1 MYELGHFIDGKR
13 VAGKSGR
20 VSNIFNPATGEV
32 QGTVALA
39 SDAELSA
46 AVESAKAA
54 QPKWAAT
61 NPQRR
66 ARVFMKFVELL
77 NANMNEL
84 AEILSREHGKT
95 IEDAKGDLI
104 RGLEVCEFVIGIPHL
119 QKSEFTEGAG
129 PGIDMYSIRQ
139 AVGIGAGITPFNFPA
154 MIPMWM
160 FAPAIA
166 CGNAFILK
174 PSERDPSVPIRLAEL
189 MIEAGLPAGI
199 LNVVNGDKGAVDAI
213 LTDPDIDII
222 DITTP
227 NLLHKEMALAA
238 IAHGKHVYC
247 EKPLAPTVAECRE
260 MVEAG
265 EVLVRRRLRR
275 ASDGLPVPLQLQVLE
290 ADFLDAT
297 KSGAL
302 GAGRLV
308 QGIEFDPVGKRRA
321 YWLHAEHPGD
331 AYGALQN
338 GLQSR
343 PVPATE
349 IAHVYE
355 KQRTQARGVP
365 WGAPVIRSLRDLDD
379 YEVAELVRK
388 KTEACVTAIVFGDD
402 EAQQGIAPSVVD
414 ADGNRVEQ
422 FEPGL
427 IAYARGG
434 KDIRFNQPAATG
446 GYGEYKRASLHTISA
461 GFRVPYELLT
471 GDLSQV
477 NYSSIRAGLVEFRR
491 QIDAVQWQLF
501 IPMFCAPVWRWF
513 TEAAWAAGQIP
524 SPIVPV
530 EWSPPSFEPDAFD
543 AESEPA
549 PEPAPPPFDEA
560 FAPSAVAFAPFAS
573 EAPWSE
579 PSALPPFDDA
589 SEPP

>member
-1 MYELGHFIDGKR
+1 
-13 VAGKSGR
+13 
-20 VSNIFNPATGEV
+20 
-32 QGTVALA
+32 
-39 SDAELSA
+39 
-46 AVESAKAA
+46 VEYA
-54 QPKWAAT
+54 
-61 NPQRR
+61 
-66 ARVFMKFVELL
+66 
-77 NANMNEL
+77 
-84 AEILSREHGKT
+84 
-95 IEDAKGDLI
+95 
-104 RGLEVCEFVIGIPHL
+104 
-119 QKSEFTEGAG
+119 
-129 PGIDMYSIRQ
+129 
-139 AVGIGAGITPFNFPA
+139 
-154 MIPMWM
+154 
-160 FAPAIA
+160 
-166 CGNAFILK
+166 
-174 PSERDPSVPIRLAEL
+174 
-189 MIEAGLPAGI
+189 
-199 LNVVNGDKGAVDAI
+199 
-213 LTDPDIDII
+213 
-222 DITTP
+222 
-227 NLLHKEMALAA
+227 
-238 IAHGKHVYC
+238 
-247 EKPLAPTVAECRE
+247 
-260 MVEAG
+260 
-265 EVLVRRRLRR
+265 
-275 ASDGLPVPLQLQVLE
+275 LE

-297 KSGAL
+297 KSGAN

-343 PVPATE
+343 PVLASE
-349 IAHVYE
+349 IAHIYE

-434 KDIRFNQPAATG
+434 KDIRFNQPSATG

-524 SPIVPV
+524 TPDVPV
-530 EWSPPSFEPDAFD
+530 EWSPPKFEAVDPQKDAMANLLSIRSGTMTLAEVIARQGRNPDAVLAEIAATNAKLD
-543 AESEPA
+543 ALGLVLDSDPRRVTKTGSAQTNDPA
-549 PEPAPPPFDEA
+549 NDSADDDTANDPASDPA
-560 FAPSAVAFAPFAS
+560 
-573 EAPWSE
+573 
-579 PSALPPFDDA
+579 DD
-589 SEPP
+589 SDTDPTRPDTDQQD

>member
-1 MYELGHFIDGKR
+1 
-13 VAGKSGR
+13 
-20 VSNIFNPATGEV
+20 
-32 QGTVALA
+32 
-39 SDAELSA
+39 
-46 AVESAKAA
+46 
-54 QPKWAAT
+54 
-61 NPQRR
+61 
-66 ARVFMKFVELL
+66 
-77 NANMNEL
+77 
-84 AEILSREHGKT
+84 
-95 IEDAKGDLI
+95 
-104 RGLEVCEFVIGIPHL
+104 
-119 QKSEFTEGAG
+119 
-129 PGIDMYSIRQ
+129 
-139 AVGIGAGITPFNFPA
+139 
-154 MIPMWM
+154 
-160 FAPAIA
+160 
-166 CGNAFILK
+166 
-174 PSERDPSVPIRLAEL
+174 
-189 MIEAGLPAGI
+189 
-199 LNVVNGDKGAVDAI
+199 
-213 LTDPDIDII
+213 
-222 DITTP
+222 
-227 NLLHKEMALAA
+227 
-238 IAHGKHVYC
+238 
-247 EKPLAPTVAECRE
+247 
-260 MVEAG
+260 
-265 EVLVRRRLRR
+265 
-275 ASDGLPVPLQLQVLE
+275 
-290 ADFLDAT
+290 
-297 KSGAL
+297 
-302 GAGRLV
+302 V

-434 KDIRFNQPAATG
+434 KDIRFNQPSATG

-530 EWSPPSFEPDAFD
+530 EWSPPKFEAVDPQKDAMANLLSIRSGTMTLAEVIARQGRNPDAVLAEIAATNAKLDALGLVLDSDPRRVTKTGSAQSKDGASDPANDPAADEPDADDPTAD
-543 AESEPA
+543 ADTDPA
-549 PEPAPPPFDEA
+549 QADQQ
-560 FAPSAVAFAPFAS
+560 
-573 EAPWSE
+573 
-579 PSALPPFDDA
+579 D
-589 SEPP
+589 

>member
-1 MYELGHFIDGKR
+1 MMARPKGEGPT
-13 VAGKSGR
+13 AGAHLER
-20 VSNIFNPATGEV
+20 LRDRMRDLVRNNPHA
-32 QGTVALA
+32 
-39 SDAELSA
+39 
-46 AVESAKAA
+46 AKA
-54 QPKWAAT
+54 
-61 NPQRR
+61 
-66 ARVFMKFVELL
+66 V
-77 NANMNEL
+77 
-84 AEILSREHGKT
+84 
-95 IEDAKGDLI
+95 
-104 RGLEVCEFVIGIPHL
+104 
-119 QKSEFTEGAG
+119 
-129 PGIDMYSIRQ
+129 
-139 AVGIGAGITPFNFPA
+139 AVLVNNIVGAGIMPRA
-154 MIPMWM
+154 
-160 FAPAIA
+160 AS
-166 CGNAFILK
+166 GN
-174 PSERDPSVPIRLAEL
+174 
-189 MIEAGLPAGI
+189 
-199 LNVVNGDKGAVDAI
+199 DKLDRKVDA
-213 LTDPDIDII
+213 LFARWSD
-222 DITTP
+222 
-227 NLLHKEMALAA
+227 AA
-238 IAHGKHVYC
+238 DADGQLDFYGLQTLI
-247 EKPLAPTVAECRE
+247 CRE

-331 AYGALQN
+331 AYGASQN

-343 PVPATE
+343 PVPASE

-427 IAYARGG
+427 SAYARGG
-434 KDIRFNQPAATG
+434 KDIRFNQPSATG
-446 GYGEYKRASLHTISA
+446 GYGEYKRARLHTISA

-530 EWSPPSFEPDAFD
+530 EWSPPKFEAVDPQKDAMANLLSIRSGTMTLAEVIAKQGRNPDAVL
-543 AESEPA
+543 AEIAATNAKLDDLGLVLDSDPRRVTKTGSAQTSDPTNEPA
-549 PEPAPPPFDEA
+549 DDEPTA
-560 FAPSAVAFAPFAS
+560 
-573 EAPWSE
+573 
-579 PSALPPFDDA
+579 DA
-589 SEPP
+589 DADPAQAAQQD

>member
-1 MYELGHFIDGKR
+1 
-13 VAGKSGR
+13 
-20 VSNIFNPATGEV
+20 
-32 QGTVALA
+32 
-39 SDAELSA
+39 
-46 AVESAKAA
+46 
-54 QPKWAAT
+54 
-61 NPQRR
+61 
-66 ARVFMKFVELL
+66 
-77 NANMNEL
+77 
-84 AEILSREHGKT
+84 
-95 IEDAKGDLI
+95 
-104 RGLEVCEFVIGIPHL
+104 
-119 QKSEFTEGAG
+119 
-129 PGIDMYSIRQ
+129 
-139 AVGIGAGITPFNFPA
+139 
-154 MIPMWM
+154 
-160 FAPAIA
+160 
-166 CGNAFILK
+166 
-174 PSERDPSVPIRLAEL
+174 
-189 MIEAGLPAGI
+189 
-199 LNVVNGDKGAVDAI
+199 
-213 LTDPDIDII
+213 
-222 DITTP
+222 
-227 NLLHKEMALAA
+227 
-238 IAHGKHVYC
+238 
-247 EKPLAPTVAECRE
+247 

-265 EVLVRRRLRR
+265 EVLVRRRLRWT
-275 ASDGLPVPLQLQVLE
+275 SNGLPVPLQLQVLE
-290 ADFLDAT
+290 ADFLDAA
-297 KSGAL
+297 KSGAI

-355 KQRTQARGVP
+355 KQRTQARGVT

-414 ADGNRVEQ
+414 ADGNCVEQ

-434 KDIRFNQPAATG
+434 KDIRFNQPSATG
-446 GYGEYKRASLHTISA
+446 GYSEYKRASLHATSA

-477 NYSSIRAGLVEFRR
+477 NYSSIRAGLVEFLR

-524 SPIVPV
+524 SPTVPV
-530 EWSPPSFEPDAFD
+530 EWSPPKFEAVDPQKDAMANLLSIRSGPMTL
-543 AESEPA
+543 AEVIARQGRNPA
-549 PEPAPPPFDEA
+549 EESSGNWSPRQDSLNRILEKLRVDRRDLHQRRIAGLALAHGLRVVPRNFHVGLLGNADNFLVTELFGLTQLPTCFRLVHESGVCSDYGEYDPVWHFNNSTIVPLNRADIGANEA
-560 FAPSAVAFAPFAS
+560 LMCLPRLIQSPSQWCYPKKRLVHLGFRLIRQLL
-573 EAPWSE
+573 EN
-579 PSALPPFDDA
+579 L
-589 SEPP
+589 

>member
-1 MYELGHFIDGKR
+1 MPANWFDHAIASVAPRTAARRVLARQAFEALTRGYDGAAKGR
-13 VAGKSGR
+13 RTEGWRAPGTSADTEVGVAGALLR
-20 VSNIFNPATGEV
+20 DRMRDLVRNNPHAARAVAVLVNNIV
-32 QGTVALA
+32 
-39 SDAELSA
+39 
-46 AVESAKAA
+46 
-54 QPKWAAT
+54 
-61 NPQRR
+61 
-66 ARVFMKFVELL
+66 
-77 NANMNEL
+77 
-84 AEILSREHGKT
+84 
-95 IEDAKGDLI
+95 
-104 RGLEVCEFVIGIPHL
+104 
-119 QKSEFTEGAG
+119 
-129 PGIDMYSIRQ
+129 
-139 AVGIGAGITPFNFPA
+139 GAGIMPRA
-154 MIPMWM
+154 
-160 FAPAIA
+160 AS
-166 CGNAFILK
+166 GNDTLDRK
-174 PSERDPSVPIRLAEL
+174 
-189 MIEAGLPAGI
+189 
-199 LNVVNGDKGAVDAI
+199 VDALFARWSATADADGQLDFYGLQTLI
-213 LTDPDIDII
+213 
-222 DITTP
+222 
-227 NLLHKEMALAA
+227 
-238 IAHGKHVYC
+238 
-247 EKPLAPTVAECRE
+247 CRE

-275 ASDGLPVPLQLQVLE
+275 SSDGLPVPLQLQVLE

-297 KSGAL
+297 KSGVL

-308 QGIEFDPVGKRRA
+308 QGIQFNPIGKREA

-331 AYGALQN
+331 AYGAMQN

-343 PVPATE
+343 PVPAIE

-434 KDIRFNQPAATG
+434 KDIRFNQPSATG
-446 GYGEYKRASLHTISA
+446 GYADYKRASLHTISA

-501 IPMFCAPVWRWF
+501 IPMFCAPVWRWYC
-513 TEAAWAAGQIP
+513 EAAWAAGLIP
-524 SPIVPV
+524 TPDVPV
-530 EWSPPSFEPDAFD
+530 EWSPPKFEAVDPQKDAMANLLSIRSGTMTLAEVIARQGRNPDAVL
-543 AESEPA
+543 AEIAATNAKLDTLGLVLDSDPRRVTKTGSAQTSDLGTDPDNDPTNDPPDNDTDPA
-549 PEPAPPPFDEA
+549 RADT
-560 FAPSAVAFAPFAS
+560 
-573 EAPWSE
+573 
-579 PSALPPFDDA
+579 DQQD
-589 SEPP
+589 